1 MSINIGNLDIGVAFA
16 GDTAGLQKATAE
28 AQQGIDRVGATTS
41 KAMRQV
47 REDTK
52 GVEDA
57 LGRLSQ
63 GFKGAVIGSSVAVGL
78 ITLKNTALEAAGAII
93 QAQVQLDKLNNGFKF
108 GAGGSAGGARELAF
122 VLDQIKQ
129 CNGQSGCDQIIEQ
142 LQNSIK
148 QGGWQH
154 NPEQL
159 KDRCHGP
166 NPMSCV
172 NDIQNMSGSLE
183 LLKDPVTRQLLG
195 ERATEILIERQLR
208 DIAYTMVMVEQGQVK
223 FEHNKDILEAMY
235 GLTKRAIELCAVVPL
250 AGPCRVADGTLTAAE
265 IGVSV
270 ARGDVNG
277 VTTQLISEG
286 AAQVVGD
293 GVAKSLSSKWWGNI
307 YGY

>member
-1 MSINIGNLDIGVAFA
+1 MVVLPAQAFA
-16 GDTAGLQKATAE
+16 HNALPKD
-28 AQQGIDRVGATTS
+28 
-41 KAMRQV
+41 
-47 REDTK
+47 
-52 GVEDA
+52 
-57 LGRLSQ
+57 LGRLDHALVNPALA
-63 GFKGAVIGSSVAVGL
+63 GD
-78 ITLKNTALEAAGAII
+78 KNALEG
-93 QAQVQLDKLNNGFKF
+93 NF
-108 GAGGSAGGARELAF
+108 GLGQSAGQNAVENNYLTTRELAF

-307 YGY
+307 YGYLTGKAVEAAPQILDCPTCEPKP